1 MPRAG
6 NRRVH
11 LSTPSVPNTLA
22 GLRGRRTASFRR
34 VAPGY
39 VGPCEESSEHVCT
52 SRKRRYLMASTL
64 DRFEIT
70 IDQPDVARFASHFE
84 LDVVYHGTFGSYR
97 GRSAIREMSA
107 AHHASGSMVCKRR
120 MNRGVAPLEGRHTP
134 PSPCLRSRIPRPCA
148 HRSRWCRPR
157 MPSRARLCRGWGA
170 FSLFPLCVYDRV

>member
-11 LSTPSVPNTLA
+11 LYTPSVPNTLA

-84 LDVVYHGTFGSYR
+84 LDAVYHGPFGSYR

-107 AHHASGSMVCKRR
+107 AHHASGSMVGKRR
-120 MNRGVAPLEGRHTP
+120 MNRPCPGHRRCRRGGGLLALVDRRDPRGPGGVLDGH
-134 PSPCLRSRIPRPCA
+134 
-148 HRSRWCRPR
+148 
-157 MPSRARLCRGWGA
+157 
-170 FSLFPLCVYDRV
+170 